1 MGARSRCSTME
12 TVSFSFGKE
21 GARFFAGIN
30 VIQLIGWTA
39 VMIVSAAAAA
49 EIIVPLGMA
58 LWDLIIG
65 ALIALWIIMGMTTLD
80 GSTSLS

>member
-1 MGARSRCSTME
+1 
-12 TVSFSFGKE
+12 
-21 GARFFAGIN
+21 
-30 VIQLIGWTA
+30 
-39 VMIVSAAAAA
+39 MIVSAAAAA